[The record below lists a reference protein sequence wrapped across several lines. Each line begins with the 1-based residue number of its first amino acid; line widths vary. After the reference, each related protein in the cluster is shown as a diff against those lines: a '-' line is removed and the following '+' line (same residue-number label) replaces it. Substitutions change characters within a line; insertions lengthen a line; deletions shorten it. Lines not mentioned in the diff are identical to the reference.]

1 MYALAG
7 TGGSSDKA
15 VMVFRFSD
23 NDRAIEILL
32 EHHIKLLNA
41 RDFGIVD
48 TVR

>member
-23 NDRAIEILL
+23 NDRAIEIL
-32 EHHIKLLNA
+32 HANSIKLLDS
-41 RDFGIVD
+41 RDFGIAD
-48 TVR
+48 NVR